1 MKIVEL
7 AEYISRSLPEA
18 DRAAY
23 VQAAQERV
31 GGETPLDQDEGRKK
45 DVVGWVVGEV
55 KGLGEGSERGAFSSH
70 LKELAY

>member
-1 MKIVEL
+1 MKIIEL

-31 GGETPLDQDEGRKK
+31 GGETPLEQDETRKK

-55 KGLGEGSERGAFSSH
+55 KGLGEGSERGAFSS
-70 LKELAY
+70 

>member
-18 DRAAY
+18 ERAAD

-31 GGETPLDQDEGRKK
+31 GGETPLEQDETRKK

-55 KGLGEGSERGAFSSH
+55 KGLGEGSERGAFSFH
-70 LKELAY
+70 C